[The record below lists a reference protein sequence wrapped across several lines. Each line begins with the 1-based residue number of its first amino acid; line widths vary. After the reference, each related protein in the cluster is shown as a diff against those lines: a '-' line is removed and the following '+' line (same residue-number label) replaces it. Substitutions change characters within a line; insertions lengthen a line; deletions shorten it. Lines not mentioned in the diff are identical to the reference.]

1 MDIGHR
7 LFFYPNLYLGES
19 SLNLLSKAMKEAI
32 SSVLPIFAIVLV
44 LSVSI
49 APLET
54 GVLVL
59 FL

>member
-1 MDIGHR
+1 M
-7 LFFYPNLYLGES
+7 NYL
-19 SLNLLSKAMKEAI
+19 NKAMNEAI

-49 APLET
+49 APLES

-59 FL
+59 FLFGTLT